1 MFEVAMQ
8 YNSGYTDNIYSF
20 VNNINTH
27 DGGTHEEGVRRAL
40 TRIINNYARKNN
52 FLKDKD
58 AALTGDDVKEGLT
71 MIISCKQ
78 KVDLVIQKLEK

>member
-8 YNSGYTDNIYSF
+8 YNSSYTDNIYSF

-40 TRIINNYARKNN
+40 TRIINNYARK
-52 FLKDKD
+52 
-58 AALTGDDVKEGLT
+58 
-71 MIISCKQ
+71 IIF
-78 KVDLVIQKLEK
+78 